1 MTFFTTGT
9 DTNHKVYFW
18 PSNSSRLVNILLQC
32 PVQEKNQ
39 NKYELVIF
47 FLQLLKYIKLPN
59 CCLVSFYIIYFIF
72 WFKYRIGFTVSKIS
86 LLIIKYQK
94 NKFLM

>member
-47 FLQLLKYIKLPN
+47 FLQLLKYIKLPKMPSYRLPKELLSSQLLHYIPYF
-59 CCLVSFYIIYFIF
+59 LV
-72 WFKYRIGFTVSKIS
+72 
-86 LLIIKYQK
+86 
-94 NKFLM
+94 